1 MLRKIFYVRREF
13 FYVRREFFYVASIGD
28 YPYARQKGE
37 GEVRQAGVEA
47 GRDRRFRAAHEAP
60 RICFTT

>member
-13 FYVRREFFYVASIGD
+13 FYVRREFFYVASIGG

-37 GEVRQAGVEA
+37 GEVRGAGGEA
-47 GRDRRFRAAHEAP
+47 GRGRQ
-60 RICFTT
+60 I